1 MQGGRFAYTDQSAT
15 PPHGAGPTHYA
26 LPISKLRG
34 VPLQLRVSLKVRRI
48 TTCDQ
53 LLAAA
58 ARVAD
63 REALARTARLAP
75 ELLRELV
82 QLADMARVSGIGAV
96 FGLMLEELGI
106 EDVESLAARDPEV
119 LHRQLREYNQR
130 ERLARRSPTPEEVAD
145 WVQQARRLP
154 VLVTYAEVAD
164 RAAVS

>member
-1 MQGGRFAYTDQSAT
+1 MQGGRVEFTEKPVIA
-15 PPHGAGPTHYA
+15 PHGAAPTHYA

-58 ARVAD
+58 GRCGD
-63 REALARTARLAP
+63 REALARAARLAP

-106 EDVESLAARDPEV
+106 EDVEGLAARDPEA

-154 VLVTYAEVAD
+154 VLVTYAVIGD
-164 RAAVS
+164 RATGS

>member
-1 MQGGRFAYTDQSAT
+1 MQGGHIAHTDRPAGD
-15 PPHGAGPTHYA
+15 PRGASLPHYA

-58 ARVAD
+58 GRVED
-63 REALARTARLAP
+63 REALARSARIAP

-96 FGLMLEELGI
+96 FGLMLEELHI
-106 EDVESLAARDPEV
+106 EDVEGLAACDPEL

-145 WVQQARRLP
+145 WVEQARRLP
-154 VLVTYAEVAD
+154 VVVTYAAPLA
-164 RAAVS
+164 RATGS